1 MWGGGRSAVSF
12 LLVLT
17 AEFQFLE
24 INNVTM
30 LLSILAGKVSQK
42 RANCKQMNIKRK

>member
-1 MWGGGRSAVSF
+1 MWGGGRSTVSI
-12 LLVLT
+12 LLVPT

-24 INNVTM
+24 INNITM

-42 RANCKQMNIKRK
+42 KANCKQMNIKRK